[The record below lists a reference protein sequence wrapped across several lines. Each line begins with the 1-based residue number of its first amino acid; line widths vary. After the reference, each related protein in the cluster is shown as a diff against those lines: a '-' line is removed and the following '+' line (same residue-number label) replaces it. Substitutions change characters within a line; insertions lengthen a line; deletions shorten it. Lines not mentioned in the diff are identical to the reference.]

1 MWLRLGDVWRGGPAA
16 GVGGATIVEVRSPG
30 GTDNRRAACAVPIDG
45 VSVVKRF
52 LAGLVV
58 LAVVVLAMTSCG
70 TVESGNVGVR
80 TTLGKVDPQEVEPGI
95 YFGIPGVSRV
105 QEFSAKEIGI
115 DLNDLTPKAR
125 DNLTLRD
132 LDMTVYYRVAG
143 ASVADLYVKY
153 AGQHTR
159 DEGSRVNLPA
169 YALLTRLARNAIYE
183 QAARIDSLVMHT
195 RRDELAAAV
204 GKALQAE
211 LDANDKGVFT
221 VSRVVIRALTTDPAI
236 EKAIQESVAAQKQL
250 ETTKQRIAIAEAE
263 AQVEVKRAEGIAQAN
278 HIINQSLT
286 REYLQHES
294 NLALQKFAE
303 KGGTTTVVIPANMQ
317 TAPLINIGK

>member
-1 MWLRLGDVWRGGPAA
+1 MCCAV
-16 GVGGATIVEVRSPG
+16 VGG
-30 GTDNRRAACAVPIDG
+30 
-45 VSVVKRF
+45 SVVKRILLGIVL
-52 LAGLVV
+52 LAGA
-58 LAVVVLAMTSCG
+58 LALLMSCG
-70 TVESGNVGVR
+70 TIESGNVGVR
-80 TTLGKVDPQEVEPGI
+80 ATLGKVNPEEVEPGV
-95 YFGIPGVSRV
+95 YLGLPGISRV
-105 QEFSAKEIGI
+105 QEFSAKEIGL

-125 DNLTLRD
+125 DNLSLRD
-132 LDMTVYYRVAG
+132 LDVTVYYRVAG
-143 ASVADLYVKY
+143 GAIADLYIKY

-169 YALLTRLARNAIYE
+169 YAMLQRLARNAVYE
-183 QAARIDSLVMHT
+183 QASRIDSLVMHT

-204 GKALQAE
+204 NKALQIE

-221 VSRVVIRALTTDPAI
+221 VTRVVIRALTTDPAI

-263 AQVEVKRAEGIAQAN
+263 AQVEVKKAEGIAKAN
-278 HIINQSLT
+278 LIINQSLT

-294 NLALQKFAE
+294 NLALHKFAE